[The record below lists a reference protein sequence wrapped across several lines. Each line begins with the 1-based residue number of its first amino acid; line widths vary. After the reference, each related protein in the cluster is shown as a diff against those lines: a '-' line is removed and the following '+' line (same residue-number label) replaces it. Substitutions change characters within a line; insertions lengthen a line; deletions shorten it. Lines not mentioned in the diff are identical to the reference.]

1 MHPSVHCNNIYSSRT
16 WKKPKCPL
24 VDEWIKKMYCVC
36 PWKKSY
42 DQPRQH
48 IEKQRHYLADKGPCS
63 QSYGFS
69 SSHVWMQEL
78 DHKESWAP
86 KNGCFWAEVLEKTL
100 ESPLDCNEIKPV
112 NLKRNQLWIFIGRTD
127 AKVETPILW
136 PPNVKNWLIEKT
148 LMLGKIEGVRR
159 RGQQRMRW
167 LDGITDSMDM
177 SLPCGHI
184 KHLWTHLIPFLSR
197 PHLSLLTIWTARES
211 SFISHWVQAC
221 PVYTIFRV
229 YQSHAQWKSLILM
242 TRSS

>member
-69 SSHVWMQEL
+69 SSHVWMQDL

-100 ESPLDCNEIKPV
+100 ESPLDNKEVKPV
-112 NLKRNQLWIFIGRTD
+112 NPKGSQPWIFVGRTD

-136 PPNVKNWLIEKT
+136 PPDVKNWLTGKT
-148 LMLGKIEGVRR
+148 LMLGRVEGRR
-159 RGQQRMRW
+159 RRVWQRMRW
-167 LDGITDSMDM
+167 LDGITNSMDM
-177 SLPCGHI
+177 SLS
-184 KHLWTHLIPFLSR
+184 KLWELVKDREAWQAVYMYVCIYIHTHT
-197 PHLSLLTIWTARES
+197 HTHTCIWICIHT
-211 SFISHWVQAC
+211 H
-221 PVYTIFRV
+221 
-229 YQSHAQWKSLILM
+229 
-242 TRSS
+242 TRWSITQP